1 MAYSADFRQGVIDA
15 CDRGETTKE
24 VAQTFG
30 VAASWV
36 RRLKQ
41 WRRERGS
48 IMPRPCGGSS
58 PKLGPNDEAKIHAH
72 FRQHPD
78 TTIAQLQQAL
88 NTDVS
93 EITVWRTA
101 RRLGYRFK
109 KSRSMPPSSIAKTSS
124 SGGKT
129 GRNRPAASI
138 RQG

>member
-1 MAYSADFRQGVIDA
+1 MLVMGGLS
-15 CDRGETTKE
+15 TKE
-24 VAQTFG
+24 VAETFG

-58 PKLGPNDEAKIHAH
+58 PKLGPNDEATIHAH
-72 FRQHPD
+72 FRECPD
-78 TTIAQLQQAL
+78 TTLAQLQQAL
-88 NTDVS
+88 NTDAS

-109 KSRSMPPSSIAKTSS
+109 KSHSTPPSSIAKMSLS
-124 SGGKT
+124 VVKT
-129 GRNRPAASI
+129 GP
-138 RQG
+138 G

>member
-15 CDRGETTKE
+15 CDRGMSTKE
-24 VAQTFG
+24 VAEAFG
-30 VAASWV
+30 VARSWV

-58 PKLGPNDEAKIHAH
+58 PKLGAKDQAAIHAH
-72 FRQHPD
+72 FRECPD

-88 NTDVS
+88 HTDAS

-109 KSRSMPPSSIAKTSS
+109 KNHSTPPSSIAKRSS
-124 SGGKT
+124 NGVKT
-129 GRNRPAASI
+129 GHKTAAASI
-138 RQG
+138 RRG